1 LLKFLKH
8 NPNSSL
14 KLKRTVIKGT
24 GRYVPPRLVTNDDLA
39 KIIDTTDEWI
49 EQRTGIKQRY
59 WIPEEGNVGASDL
72 ALEATKIA
80 LDRAGWKPEDIDL
93 IIFATLSPDIY
104 FPGSGC
110 LLQHKLGL
118 DTTPALDIRQQ
129 CTGFLYGLTTA
140 DAYIKSGYANRVLV
154 VGAEVHS
161 SGLDLTDRGRDV
173 AVLFGD
179 GAAVVCVEGVET
191 DDNVGVLTAKLH
203 SQGKHADILMLEVP
217 ASKYSERITIE
228 MIEQARHYPKME
240 GKAVFKLAVR
250 ILPEVAQ
257 TALDSAGLKIED
269 IDMFFPHQA
278 NLRINQFFQK
288 TMGIPD
294 EKIFNNIQKYG
305 NTTAASIPLAL
316 DDAMEQGLVGKS
328 GDTVMFIGLGAGMTW
343 GAVIYRFP

>member
-1 LLKFLKH
+1 M
-8 NPNSSL
+8 
-14 KLKRTVIKGT
+14 KRTIIKGT
-24 GRYVPPRLVTNDDLA
+24 GRYTPPRLVTNEDLS
-39 KIIDTTDEWI
+39 KIIDTSDEWI

-72 ALEATKIA
+72 ALEAAKIA

-93 IIFATLSPDIY
+93 IIFATLSPDIF

-118 DTTPALDIRQQ
+118 ETTPALDIRQQ
-129 CTGFLYGLTTA
+129 CTGFLYGITTA
-140 DAYIKSGYANRVLV
+140 DAYIKSGYANKVLV

-161 SGLDLTDRGRDV
+161 SGLDISDRGRDV

-179 GAAVVCVEGVET
+179 GAGVVCVEGIET
-191 DDNVGVLTAKLH
+191 DREVGLLASKLH
-203 SQGKHADILMLEVP
+203 AQGKYADILMLEAP
-217 ASKYSERITIE
+217 ASRYTERITVE
-228 MIEQARHYPKME
+228 MMEQGRHYPKME

-250 ILPEVAQ
+250 ILPEVAKE
-257 TALDSAGLKIED
+257 ALESAGLKVGD

-278 NLRINQFFQK
+278 NLRINQFFQR
-288 TMGIPD
+288 TLDIPD

-316 DDAMEQGLVGKS
+316 DDAMEQGLVGKP
-328 GDTVMFIGLGAGMTW
+328 GDTIMFLGLGAGMTW
-343 GAVIYRFP
+343 GATIYRFP